1 MNLVRIR
8 RLNDVGLTRMED
20 FLDSFTSSPDR
31 SVDFQQDL
39 WPILTGL
46 DTTLHTPKIV
56 QADANRRFPRRYDL
70 AEYLH
75 GLIPGL
81 GLADPTRDQGLW
93 AWLALLWFD
102 QLAPVAKGV
111 RKVGERAKW
120 LPEGGWKYYRHL
132 VLGAYLLYATNH
144 DRPQR
149 ALAVLHNPPHTPG
162 ELVGQLAATQ
172 DVAQSRAAIGAATT
186 LYYDS
191 QRGTMKRGAG
201 GSGAGSPRRFRTVLD
216 QLDRTFDLQSLTEDR
231 LLTLLPSEFDRYK
244 NNRQ

>member
-1 MNLVRIR
+1 MNPVRIR
-8 RLNDVGLTRMED
+8 RLNETGLVRMED
-20 FLDSFTSSPDR
+20 FLDSFVTTPDR
-31 SVDFQQDL
+31 SVDFKQDI

-46 DTTLHTPKIV
+46 DTTSHAPNIV
-56 QADANRRFPRRYDL
+56 QADADRQFPRRYDL

-75 GLIPGL
+75 GLVPGL
-81 GLADPTRDQGLW
+81 GLQDPTRDRGLW

-102 QLAPVAKGV
+102 QLAPANRGV

-120 LPEGGWKYYRHL
+120 MPESGWKYYRHL
-132 VLGAYLLYATNH
+132 VLGAYLIYLTSQ

-149 ALAVLHNPPHTPG
+149 ATALLHNPPHTPG

-172 DVAQSRAAIGAATT
+172 DVAQSKAAIGAATT
-186 LYYDS
+186 LYYDP
-191 QRGTMKRGAG
+191 QKKTMKRGAG

-231 LLTLLPSEFDRYK
+231 LLTLLPNEFERFK
-244 NNRQ
+244 R